1 MKRNTWVAGA
11 LLALVLAVP
20 VLARGGSGNS
30 SDTDSNRGG
39 GRSENS
45 SRGSSGSSSR
55 SGSSR
60 GGSSG
65 SSNSGG
71 GRSGSGSSD
80 SGSRRDGPGRTGSER
95 GGNSRADK
103 GGSDQGG
110 SGKSDTN
117 KGGSDQGGSG
127 TGTSRRNGP
136 TDRGRDDTDLR
147 PHRRLERDHG
157 DRRDPHRGYRWGYP
171 GYYGLFGGYD
181 YYGGYGGLERRED
194 DDRPF
199 KGGDNVEIR
208 VKPDNAQ
215 VYVNGLLYSNKGKAK
230 FGLPSG
236 PWKIELRAPGYLTQV
251 IELNVEQG
259 IRYTIERKLEKDQEQ
274 GPDGRPLKTEELN
287 RTE

>member
-11 LLALVLAVP
+11 VLALVLAVP

-30 SDTDSNRGG
+30 SDTDSERGG
-39 GRSENS
+39 GRSENI
-45 SRGSSGSSSR
+45 SRGSSGSSSS

-65 SSNSGG
+65 SSSSGG

-95 GGNSRADK
+95 GGGSKSDKSGSGTSDADK
-103 GGSDQGG
+103 GGSE
-110 SGKSDTN
+110 
-117 KGGSDQGGSG
+117 QGGSG
-127 TGTSRRNGP
+127 TDTSRRNGP

-157 DRRDPHRGYRWGYP
+157 ERRDRRGDRFFYP
-171 GYYGLFGGYD
+171 GYGLFGYD
-181 YYGGYGGLERRED
+181 SYYGGLENRD
-194 DDRPF
+194 NDDRPF

-236 PWKIELRAPGYLTQV
+236 PWKIELRAPGYLTQI

-259 IRYTIERKLEKDQEQ
+259 IRYTIERKLEKDLEQ
-274 GPDGRPLKTEELN
+274 GPDRKPLKTEELN